1 MTDEAYRRAVKL
13 LRESFIACNDL
24 LKQARDTL
32 AENDKRLLEMT
43 KACFDANVEAAKLK
57 GEKK

>member
-1 MTDEAYRRAVKL
+1 

-43 KACFDANVEAAKLK
+43 KACFDANVEATKLK